1 MVVFLMGKQAQSKR
15 MRRRQYSIGTVI
27 ASAAKQSRAAKAD
40 QIVLIALH
48 NAGRS

>member
-27 ASAAKQSRAAKAD
+27 ASAAKQSRAAKVD